1 MREFAVVLALL
12 LALSASPAAAAPTA
26 RFAEVFGR
34 EPVETDPAELG
45 VAPAGG
51 GPAPAT
57 LGDPR

>member
-1 MREFAVVLALL
+1 MTSLSRELGAEQDLGAFAATV
-12 LALSASPAAAAPTA
+12 TA

-51 GPAPAT
+51 DPAPAT